1 MRPADTGAL
10 LILGGA
16 RSGKTRFALQAA
28 SELGGEAVVFIATAG
43 RGDPDFD
50 ARIARHVAQ
59 RPAAW
64 RTIEADTDLAAA
76 IASAPSEMVVV
87 VDCLTL
93 WVARALDADLAIE
106 AAWAGVERA
115 LAARRRPV
123 VLVSNEVGMGV
134 HPSYPSGMRF
144 RDELGWVNQR
154 AAAFADRVVLVI
166 AGLPVSLKPGSECRV
181 SS

>member
-1 MRPADTGAL
+1 MHAL

-16 RSGKTRFALQAA
+16 RSGKTHVALQAA
-28 SELGGEAVVFIATAG
+28 TELGGDAVTFIATAG
-43 RGDPDFD
+43 RGDPDFN

-64 RTIEADTDLAAA
+64 RTVEATTDLAAA
-76 IASAPSEMVVV
+76 VSTAPPETVVV

-93 WVARALDADLAIE
+93 WLARALDDELALE
-106 AAWAGVERA
+106 AAWADVERA
-115 LAARRRPV
+115 LTERRRPV

-134 HPSYPSGMRF
+134 HPSYPSGLRF

-166 AGLPVSLKPGSECRV
+166 AGLSLALKPSCHG
-181 SS
+181 

>member
-1 MRPADTGAL
+1 MSGMESGRL

-16 RSGKTRFALQAA
+16 RSGKTSFALQAA
-28 SELGGEAVVFIATAG
+28 GESGGDAVTFIATAG

-64 RTIEADTDLAAA
+64 RTVEAGTDLAAA
-76 IASAPSEMVVV
+76 IASAPEDTVVL
-87 VDCLTL
+87 VDCLTI
-93 WVARALDADLAIE
+93 WVARALDAELALQT
-106 AAWAGVERA
+106 AWNDAERVLA
-115 LAARRRPV
+115 LRRRPV
-123 VLVSNEVGMGV
+123 IMVSNEVGMSV
-134 HPSYPSGMRF
+134 HPSYASGMRF

-166 AGLPVSLKPGSECRV
+166 AGLPLPLKPCRA
-181 SS
+181 